1 RRGMIVFDQLRGL
14 LNSLFGDI
22 TSTFITLFAIGIL
35 ICGLLA
41 AFGGEENQAKFKRG
55 LFLCISGLIVFLLAR
70 PIVYYFQS
78 NL

>member
-1 RRGMIVFDQLRGL
+1 MFIRLQGL
-14 LNSLFGDI
+14 LNSLFNDI

-35 ICGLLA
+35 VCGLLA

-55 LFLCISGLIVFLLAR
+55 LFLCIIGLIVFLLAR
-70 PIVYYFQS
+70 PIVNYFQS

>member
-1 RRGMIVFDQLRGL
+1 MFIRLQGL

-35 ICGLLA
+35 VCGLLA

-55 LFLCISGLIVFLLAR
+55 LFLCIIGLIVFLLAR
-70 PIVYYFQS
+70 PIVEYFQR

>member
-1 RRGMIVFDQLRGL
+1 MFRQLRGL

-35 ICGLLA
+35 VCGLLA

-55 LFLCISGLIVFLLAR
+55 LLLCVGGLIVFLLAK
-70 PIVYYFQS
+70 PIVSYFQTH
-78 NL
+78 L